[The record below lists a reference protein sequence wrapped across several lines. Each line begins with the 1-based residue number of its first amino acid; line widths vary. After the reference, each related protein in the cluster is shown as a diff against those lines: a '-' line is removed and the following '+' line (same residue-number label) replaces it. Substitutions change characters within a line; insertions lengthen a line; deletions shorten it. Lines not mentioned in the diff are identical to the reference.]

1 MPHPHTHRPFVQEI
15 AAPSHRSPRNGRTTI
30 LARLAWGLVLLA
42 TAGAFGIAKI
52 GILAVVIACSRI
64 ALGMLPSAWLSLL
77 LRKTQ
82 NSGHERFAPTA
93 FTAAVP
99 AALRAAL
106 PSVPRGDV
114 ATLLRIT
121 LDKLLI
127 AALAG
132 LETLGL
138 YALALALG
146 AALYALFEGSFAG
159 ILTSDRRETARLRAS
174 LGHDIRITTLW
185 AAPLG
190 ITLTVLVAFF
200 LPALPIIGGDTRMA
214 SQIASS
220 AAVLSLA
227 AIPAALWCS
236 AARWLRTNGHA
247 PHAVWLASILTCGIV
262 LTTIVLTPFGILA
275 LIRGTALIAALL
287 MSGAVISGLTIAQGY
302 DQPSQPPSPQRK
314 DTERTATG
322 SGARPAEIV

>member
-1 MPHPHTHRPFVQEI
+1 MQEI
-15 AAPSHRSPRNGRTTI
+15 AAPSHRSPRSRRATI
-30 LARLAWGLVLLA
+30 IARLAWGLVLLA
-42 TAGAFGIAKI
+42 TASAFGIAKI
-52 GILAVVIACSRI
+52 GIIAVVIACSRI
-64 ALGMLPSAWLSLL
+64 ALRMIPSAWLSLL

-82 NSGHERFAPTA
+82 NRGHERFAPTA
-93 FTAAVP
+93 FTAA
-99 AALRAAL
+99 LRVAL

-159 ILTSDRRETARLRAS
+159 ILTPDRRETARLRAP
-174 LGHDIRITTLW
+174 LGYDIRMTALW

-190 ITLTVLVAFF
+190 ITLAVLVAFF
-200 LPALPIIGGDTRMA
+200 LPAVPIIGGDTRMA
-214 SQIASS
+214 SQIAGS

-275 LIRGTALIAALL
+275 LIRGTALIAAVL

-302 DQPSQPPSPQRK
+302 DQPSQPPSPRRK
-314 DTERTATG
+314 DAVKDTVAPATG